1 MLTES
6 CVMSFFF
13 FEQSTTAPTNRLED
27 EAFIFKLVPAWG
39 VWMLVVPWNFT

>member
-6 CVMSFFF
+6 CVMFFF
-13 FEQSTTAPTNRLED
+13 FSTINNGSTNGLED

>member
-1 MLTES
+1 M
-6 CVMSFFF
+6 FFF
-13 FEQSTTAPTNRLED
+13 FLNNQQRLPPNRLED